1 MTNPVGNV
9 ILKIGAV
16 WTITPKEP
24 KYIKEETSWTAEVP
38 AAQQAE
44 NEKSAQEAAAREA
57 QKAAEKAAAQ
67 QQRMA
72 EVDLSGAACIGD
84 SVMLGASPALR
95 QVLPGCFID
104 AEVSRYVGGGLE
116 AAKALAAQGHLGNIV
131 VIALGTNGPIAGY
144 ERYAVQTN
152 ELLEYLGPNRHIFWV
167 NVYCPK
173 LTWQQVN
180 NDCIRDMPIAHPNV
194 TVVDW
199 YSLVKDHPEWL
210 TSDGIHPNDEGI
222 QAYANLVHDTIART
236 LAK

>member
-1 MTNPVGNV
+1 M
-9 ILKIGAV
+9 
-16 WTITPKEP
+16 
-24 KYIKEETSWTAEVP
+24 
-38 AAQQAE
+38 
-44 NEKSAQEAAAREA
+44 
-57 QKAAEKAAAQ
+57 
-67 QQRMA
+67 
-72 EVDLSGAACIGD
+72 
-84 SVMLGASPALR
+84 
-95 QVLPGCFID
+95 
-104 AEVSRYVGGGLE
+104 
-116 AAKALAAQGHLGNIV
+116 
-131 VIALGTNGPIAGY
+131 
-144 ERYAVQTN
+144 QTN